1 MAQRFKTNMNKLRA
15 DTSSFDTGGGGAD
28 FLKMTDGKHLLR
40 ILPTWKEDGLF
51 YQKVGFHRP
60 PGRDQ
65 VSKKVIC
72 PDYTFGKK
80 GTCPICK
87 AKQRVYK
94 QLGKDAAK
102 DYAFQK
108 RAYLNVLDM
117 KAGDGQVKV
126 FEAPATVMNP
136 ILNFMAEEDSDQL
149 VDLNEGF
156 NILITRKKDGGFTK
170 YEVMVKPGQFDL
182 EAKGFDVD
190 NILESLVHLDKF
202 VTPPEAD
209 DFQEILDMLNDATF
223 GEGGGDDEGEEH
235 ADDDPPP
242 KKLKSTKVQAAA
254 QDDDDQDDPPPK
266 ALKKKAA
273 PVVDEDDEDEP
284 APPPKKKAAP
294 APVEEDDDA
303 DEDDDEPAPPP
314 KKAAPTPLKKKAAP
328 APVEDDEDDEPAPP
342 KKKSKPAPVE
352 DDDLDS
358 LEDFDGAGFD
368 ENEEIPF

>member
-15 DTSSFDTGGGGAD
+15 DTGSFDTGGGGAN
-28 FLKMTDGKHLLR
+28 FLKMGDGKHLIR
-40 ILPTWKEDGLF
+40 ILPPWKEDGLF

-60 PGRDQ
+60 PGREN

-102 DYAFQK
+102 DYAYQK

-149 VDLNEGF
+149 IDLNNGF

-170 YEVMVKPGQFDL
+170 YEVMVKPGTFDL

-190 NILESLVHLDKF
+190 DILDNLTNLDKF
-202 VTPPEAD
+202 VSPPEAD
-209 DFQEILDMLNDATF
+209 DFQEILDALNEAAFGDAD
-223 GEGGGDDEGEEH
+223 GAGDDDGQAEE
-235 ADDDPPP
+235 DDDPPP
-242 KKLKSTKVQAAA
+242 RKMKSQKVQ
-254 QDDDDQDDPPPK
+254 QQVDDDDDQDDPPPK
-266 ALKKKAA
+266 QIKKKPAVVEDDDDDTPPPPKKSKPA
-273 PVVDEDDEDEP
+273 PVVEDDED
-284 APPPKKKAAP
+284 
-294 APVEEDDDA
+294 DA
-303 DEDDDEPAPPP
+303 GDDDDEPAPPP
-314 KKAAPTPLKKKAAP
+314 KKTLPGKKKP
-328 APVEDDEDDEPAPP
+328 APVEVDDDEDDAPPPP

-358 LEDFDGAGFD
+358 IEDFGDTSYD
-368 ENEEIPF
+368 PDEEIPF